1 LKSSNAL
8 NNPPEL
14 KPSRW
19 ARASREDLEALAE
32 AAASPSVDPNPFYI
46 ALARLRDSCP
56 PLRTEAEVA
65 AEAMAILRSYA
76 GLAYPNATLGD
87 SAVADRLRAL
97 AKEPT
102 R

>member
-1 LKSSNAL
+1 MSN
-8 NNPPEL
+8 
-14 KPSRW
+14 SRW

-32 AAASPSVDPNPFYI
+32 ATDRSLCDLSPATEDVM
-46 ALARLRDSCP
+46 LRIHASCP

-65 AEAMAILRSYA
+65 AEVLRLIREYVSGNSPFSHSEVY
-76 GLAYPNATLGD
+76 
-87 SAVADRLRAL
+87 AL